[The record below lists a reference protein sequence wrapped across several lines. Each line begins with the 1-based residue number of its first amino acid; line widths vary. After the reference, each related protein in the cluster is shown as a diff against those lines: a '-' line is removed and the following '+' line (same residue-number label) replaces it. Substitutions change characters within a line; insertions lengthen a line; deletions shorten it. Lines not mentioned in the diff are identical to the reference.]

1 MHTHYMIKVFLHI
14 YLYLINMSSFLTFL
28 GSQPWG
34 PLEHLMSITQW
45 HEMNLKM
52 ELFTSC
58 TSCIISHHYH
68 SRSQIYFRIFK
79 ERVDW
84 ALNLCRKS
92 SALSTVLRY
101 LAHHQLFFRKN
112 KCRVAIYMYLIVRS
126 QSWCYWLFGRFLFSQ
141 VH

>member
-1 MHTHYMIKVFLHI
+1 MNRFLQILNKHLMERVHAHTLYDKSFPAYVYI
-14 YLYLINMSSFLTFL
+14 YLIFNMSSFLTFL

-92 SALSTVLRY
+92 SALSIAVIL
-101 LAHHQLFFRKN
+101 H
-112 KCRVAIYMYLIVRS
+112 IIS
-126 QSWCYWLFGRFLFSQ
+126 SFLEKINAE
-141 VH
+141 

>member
-1 MHTHYMIKVFLHI
+1 MNRFLQIQQTFNVEYMHTHYMIKVFLHI

-92 SALSTVLRY
+92 SALST
-101 LAHHQLFFRKN
+101 APIWH
-112 KCRVAIYMYLIVRS
+112 IIS
-126 QSWCYWLFGRFLFSQ
+126 SFLEKINAE
-141 VH
+141 